1 MEPPLLPKPSRDEL
15 AEPMNNRPRIL
26 EVPEDIMPAVQGSLF
41 PEIRLDADEQESSSA
56 REPKIEIP
64 LPVADISERLMA
76 SLMDFGVVV
85 AAGLLF
91 GAMAWRALPDIP
103 HTKPFWMGLGAV
115 TLLLWAVYQHLFLLY
130 AGRTLGMSIKGIRL
144 STFDGRTPGWE
155 QRSRRA
161 HFMCV
166 SFAPVT
172 LGFLWALVDED
183 TLCWHDRISQT
194 FPTSE

>member
-1 MEPPLLPKPSRDEL
+1 MPKPSRDEL

-41 PEIRLDADEQESSSA
+41 PEIRLDVDEQESSSP
-56 REPKIEIP
+56 REPKIEVP
-64 LPVADISERLMA
+64 LPVAAISERLMA
-76 SLMDFGVVV
+76 SLADLGVVL

-91 GAMAWRALPDIP
+91 GAMAWRALPEIP
-103 HTKPFWMGLGAV
+103 HTKPFWMVLGVV
-115 TLLLWAVYQHLFLLY
+115 TVLLWAVYQHLFLLY
-130 AGRTLGMSIKGIRL
+130 AGRTLGMSLRGIRL
-144 STFDGRTPGWE
+144 STFDGRTPEWG

-161 HFMCV
+161 RSMFV
-166 SFAPVT
+166 SFASVT

-183 TLCWHDRISQT
+183 ELCWHDRISQT